1 MIIFNFKYMEK
12 SKILIV
18 EDDQFLVKIY
28 QTKLESEGF
37 DIELALDGEE
47 GIKKA
52 AKFMP
57 ELILLDLILPKMN
70 GFEVLKKL
78 KSEEKTKNIPVIIL
92 SNLGQESDVKQGKE
106 LGAADYLVKSDHSIN
121 EIIDKIKKE
130 LEKK

>member
-1 MIIFNFKYMEK
+1 MEK

>member
-1 MIIFNFKYMEK
+1 MEK

-47 GIKKA
+47 GIEKA

-78 KSEEKTKNIPVIIL
+78 KTDEKTKNIPVIVL
-92 SNLGQESDVKQGKE
+92 SNLGQESDVKQGME
-106 LGAADYLVKSDHSIN
+106 LGAVDYLIKSDHSIN
-121 EIIDKIKKE
+121 EIIDKIKSK

>member
-1 MIIFNFKYMEK
+1 MEK

-47 GIKKA
+47 GIEKA
-52 AKFMP
+52 KEFMP

-78 KSEEKTKNIPVIIL
+78 KTDEKTKNIPVIVL
-92 SNLGQESDVKQGKE
+92 SNLGQESDVKQGME
-106 LGAADYLVKSDHSIN
+106 LGAVNYLIKSDHSIN

>member
-1 MIIFNFKYMEK
+1 MSK

-47 GIKKA
+47 GIEKA
-52 AKFMP
+52 GKFMP

-78 KSEEKTKNIPVIIL
+78 KTDEKTKNIPVIVL
-92 SNLGQESDVKQGKE
+92 SNLGQESDVKQGME
-106 LGAADYLVKSDHSIN
+106 LGAVNYLIKSDHSIN